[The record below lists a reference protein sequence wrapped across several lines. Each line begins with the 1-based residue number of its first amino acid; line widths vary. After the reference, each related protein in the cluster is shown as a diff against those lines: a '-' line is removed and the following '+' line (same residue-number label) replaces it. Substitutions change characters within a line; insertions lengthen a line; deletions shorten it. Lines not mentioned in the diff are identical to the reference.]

1 MTRLFFLAVMLKLNF
16 SLDQKSESSGLII
29 HRKASSFIHKNDS
42 ILPYKKLPS
51 LYPPERKISFPM
63 KSDVVSVLENHGNT
77 RLLDKESESQT
88 ASMLAKFDTRQQH
101 LPLIEV

>member
-1 MTRLFFLAVMLKLNF
+1 
-16 SLDQKSESSGLII
+16 
-29 HRKASSFIHKNDS
+29 
-42 ILPYKKLPS
+42 
-51 LYPPERKISFPM
+51 M
-63 KSDVVSVLENHGNT
+63 KSDAVSVLENHGNT